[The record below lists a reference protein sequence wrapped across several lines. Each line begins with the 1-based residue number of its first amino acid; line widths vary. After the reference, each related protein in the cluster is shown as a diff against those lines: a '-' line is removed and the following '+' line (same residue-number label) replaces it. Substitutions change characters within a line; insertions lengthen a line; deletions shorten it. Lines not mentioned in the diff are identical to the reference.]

1 MKLNL
6 KTRSGL
12 GYIDGKLCEIRK
24 LTRTGRGFVIT
35 IPKLWVELYCKP
47 KEDVACWVGFEQNGN
62 TITIKGYKAD
72 GDDRHKGN

>member
-6 KTRSGL
+6 KTRSSF
-12 GYIDGKLCEIRK
+12 GYIDGKLSELRK

-35 IPKLWVELYCKP
+35 IPKLWVELYCQP
-47 KEDVACWVGFEQNGN
+47 KGDGTHWVGFQQDGD

-72 GDDRHKGN
+72 A